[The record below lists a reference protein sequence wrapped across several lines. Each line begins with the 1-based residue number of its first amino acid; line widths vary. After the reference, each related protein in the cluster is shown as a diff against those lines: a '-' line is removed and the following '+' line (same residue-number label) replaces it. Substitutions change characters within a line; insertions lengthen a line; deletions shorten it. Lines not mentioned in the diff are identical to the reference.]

1 MFGPRRLR
9 PRKNFVDRI
18 RLPLPEGLSMIRAT
32 TTYEEKDVSN
42 VSEMVDVLV
51 DTMVTAALQAGN
63 DVMQVYH
70 GEIAVEMKDDRSPL
84 TEADRRSHT
93 RIDTILEEAMTRGT
107 IARLPLLSEEGT
119 SIPYETRRR
128 WDSFFMIDP
137 LDGTKEFIKRNDE
150 FTVNIALMARAE
162 GAGWYPRLGVVYA
175 PALGELFVGRG
186 DSALCWRDIAPGTSP
201 PNATT
206 GETLPGAGYA
216 DKRPFTVVA
225 SRSHM
230 SPETVEFVETRRREH
245 PDLELVSAGSSLK
258 LCRVADGSAD
268 EYPRFAPTME
278 WDTAAGDAVARSAG
292 CEVRIWDGERNR
304 TAEPLEYNKEDLH
317 NPWFLV
323 RRT

>member
-1 MFGPRRLR
+1 M
-9 PRKNFVDRI
+9 
-18 RLPLPEGLSMIRAT
+18 
-32 TTYEEKDVSN
+32 SN
-42 VSEMVDVLV
+42 VSETIDALV
-51 DTMVTAALQAGN
+51 DTMITAALQAGN
-63 DVMQVYH
+63 EVMHVYQ
-70 GEIAVEMKDDRSPL
+70 GDIAVEMKDDRSPL

-119 SIPYETRRR
+119 AIPYATRRR

-150 FTVNIALMARAE
+150 FTVNIALMARSGDTE
-162 GAGWYPRLGVVYA
+162 WYPRLGVVYA
-175 PALGELFVGRG
+175 PALGELFVGRE
-186 DSALCWRDIAPGTSP
+186 DSAFYWSDIAPSSP
-201 PNATT
+201 PPSVAA
-206 GETLPGAGYA
+206 GETLPRAGY
-216 DKRPFTVVA
+216 DDERPFTIVA

-230 SPETVEFVETRRREH
+230 SAETEEFVETRRREH

-292 CEVRIWDGERNR
+292 CDVRSWDSRRGG
-304 TAEPLEYNKEDLH
+304 AQEPLFYNKEDLH

-323 RRT
+323 RRA